1 MAGSLDAD
9 AAAKNIAVVCKC
21 CVDRR
26 KVITQGI
33 LRSKPASF
41 LAGAQLKFPFVSND
55 GSVEHMWCTIHSIE
69 GDKVIGQL
77 NNHPIGLY
85 RGGLKCGDRVVR
97 KLNQATDFDVR

>member
-33 LRSKPASF
+33 LRSMPVGVLTS
-41 LAGAQLKFPFVSND
+41 AQVKFPFVSND
-55 GSVEHMWCTIHSIE
+55 GSVEHMWCTIRFIE

-77 NNHPIGLY
+77 DNHPIGL
-85 RGGLKCGDRVVR
+85 
-97 KLNQATDFDVR
+97 